1 MALLAFDFDLQ
12 PLSLV
17 FGSEVLEGTAGDAY
31 IVPFDGFICGEMR
44 RITAVLQRTVV
55 YEVPEL
61 KDKFIVRFSAVMVD
75 PSVVVLHPLRK
86 SARNGSQYGKRKE
99 PDFRFCDHCQKEY
112 IAFKNNQAF
121 CGITCRLAAARLR
134 TLNLPNMKNCEWCH
148 VEFRPVSRQP
158 NQKFCI
164 PGHYR
169 MAANLRRRTADQ
181 MLRSSLLSAATK

>member
-1 MALLAFDFDLQ
+1 M
-12 PLSLV
+12 
-17 FGSEVLEGTAGDAY
+17 T
-31 IVPFDGFICGEMR
+31 PFDGFIEGQAR
-44 RITAVLQRTVV
+44 RITAVLERTVV

-61 KDKFIVRFSAVMVD
+61 EDRFLAKFAAVMVQ
-75 PSVVVLHPLRK
+75 PSAVVMLPLK
-86 SARNGSQYGKRKE
+86 KKLNGSQYGKRRE
-99 PDFRFCDHCQKEY
+99 PDVRCCEHCGKDY
-112 IAFKNNQAF
+112 IAFKENQAF

-134 TLNLPNMKNCEWCH
+134 TLNVPNMKNCEWCH